1 MVQLIKKVFNNLLIS
16 LKVPRTSEN
25 YVHRSGRTARASREG
40 LSLMLIEP
48 SEAAAYR
55 QLCSTLKKDKTDL
68 PDYEVDMRIF
78 AAIKQRVNLARD
90 IESLEHRTKRERS
103 DKSWMKQMA
112 KEAELILTDSG
123 SDSDNGSEAQGY
135 SKLIS
140 DLKKKRKE
148 LSQLL
153 ARPFKRSIN

>member
-1 MVQLIKKVFNNLLIS
+1 MPIQ
-16 LKVPRTSEN
+16 VPRTSEN

-40 LSLMLIEP
+40 LSLILVEP
-48 SEAAAYR
+48 SEAVTYR

-68 PDYEVDMRIF
+68 PDYDVDMRIF
-78 AAIKQRVNLARD
+78 AAIKQRVNLARA

-112 KEAELILTDSG
+112 EEADLLISDSG
-123 SDSDNGSEAQGY
+123 SESDNGSSAQGH
-135 SKLIS
+135 SQLITE
-140 DLKKKRKE
+140 LKKKRKE

-153 ARPFKRSIN
+153 SRPFKRSIN